1 MKRKIMVILSLL
13 LMTFFLNV
21 EVTNAATTLL
31 KEGSRGSEVVTL
43 QSNLKALGYEVGA
56 MDGIFGAK
64 TKAAV
69 LVFQKASKLQV
80 DGIVGPKTQQALA
93 DALKGKDTTN
103 GAAKTQNILATAKS
117 YTGVPYLW
125 GGTTPSG
132 FDCSGF
138 TQYVFMKNGITLPR
152 TSSQQYQVGAAVSF
166 NTLQPGDLVFF
177 NFNSG
182 SVVSHVGIYL
192 GDGQFISAT
201 SSKGVIAYSF
211 TPYWKN
217 AYVGAK
223 RVY

>member
-1 MKRKIMVILSLL
+1 MLVMVLVNTQI
-13 LMTFFLNV
+13 TQ
-21 EVTNAATTLL
+21 AATPLL
-31 KEGSRGSEVVTL
+31 KVGSRGSAVTTL
-43 QSNLKALGYEVGA
+43 QSNLQTLGYQVGPI
-56 MDGIFGAK
+56 DGIFGSK

-69 LVFQKASKLQV
+69 QAFQKDAKIQV
-80 DGIVGPKTQQALA
+80 DGIVGPQTQQALTK
-93 DALKGKDTTN
+93 ALSSKGTTSHS
-103 GAAKTQNILATAKS
+103 AKTQAILATAKS
-117 YTGVPYLW
+117 YSGVPYLW

-152 TSSQQYQVGAAVSF
+152 TSSQQYQVGTAVSF
-166 NTLQPGDLVFF
+166 NSLIPGDLVFF

-201 SSKGVIAYSF
+201 SGKGVITYGF

-223 RVY
+223 RIY